1 MAGARSM
8 TLARPAGTGAARPA
22 EAGAA
27 ETSSDGFFSIGDL
40 AHEFDVTPRT
50 LRFYEDRA
58 LLRPRRDGQ
67 ARIYSRRDR
76 TRLKLILRG
85 KRLGFALAD
94 IKEMIDLYDLGD
106 SQVEQLRV
114 TLRKCRERIAAL
126 ESQRDDL
133 DQALDELR
141 EGSLA
146 IEAALREKGV
156 CAIEEPS

>member
-1 MAGARSM
+1 M
-8 TLARPAGTGAARPA
+8 TLARPAETG
-22 EAGAA
+22 
-27 ETSSDGFFSIGDL
+27 DGVFSIGDL
-40 AHEFDVTPRT
+40 AQEFDVTPRT
-50 LRFYEDRA
+50 LRFYEDRE

-76 TRLKLILRG
+76 ARLKLILRG

-126 ESQRDDL
+126 ESQRDDV

-141 EGSLA
+141 EGSVA
-146 IEAALREKGV
+146 IEATLREKGV
-156 CAIEEPS
+156 RPPEAPL

>member
-1 MAGARSM
+1 M
-8 TLARPAGTGAARPA
+8 TLARPAETG
-22 EAGAA
+22 
-27 ETSSDGFFSIGDL
+27 DGVFSIGDL
-40 AHEFDVTPRT
+40 AQEFDVTPRT
-50 LRFYEDRA
+50 LRFYEDRE

-76 TRLKLILRG
+76 ARLKLILRG

-126 ESQRDDL
+126 ESQRDDV

-146 IEAALREKGV
+146 IEATLREKGV
-156 CAIEEPS
+156 RPPEAPL

>member
-1 MAGARSM
+1 MI
-8 TLARPAGTGAARPA
+8 LARPAGAART
-22 EAGAA
+22 A
-27 ETSSDGFFSIGDL
+27 ETSSDDFFSIGDL

-58 LLRPRRDGQ
+58 LLRPQRDGQ

-126 ESQRDDL
+126 ESQRDDV

-146 IEAALREKGV
+146 IEATLREKGV
-156 CAIEEPS
+156 HAIEEPS